1 MNIKIFTTT
10 REIRKWLEN
19 KNNQF
24 LDKFYTIGEF
34 LEKIIVV
41 EKKVFIDNY
50 LRKKY
55 LFEAIKN
62 IEIEKLGI
70 SRDFLNFFYDSDFIF
85 SFFNELFLEEV
96 EIDKIILNDI
106 YLDYEEHLVILK
118 EIKNSY
124 ENLLKKDGYLDKFL
138 IKEFKINEGLL
149 KNVEKIEIFLDG
161 YLSKF
166 DLKVLSQIN
175 IAIEIYFSVDKFN
188 KSLVKKMFNIEV
200 EEDFR
205 YKFNFKNKKLQKL
218 KQIKKNPNINVT
230 YFSDRINQIDFVFA
244 NIARMVEAGIEP
256 SKIAVILPDESF
268 SEFLE
273 LFDEYKNLN
282 FAMGKSFTKS
292 NLFIKL
298 NSIYEYLI
306 NQDEISY
313 AKCSDFYED
322 FLRLDLVEFVLNL
335 ADAKE
340 KSLIAEELFKL
351 DRFRDKF
358 SDKKEFLFFILERF
372 KKIRIDD
379 VYSGKITC
387 MGVLE
392 SRGVE
397 FDGVILI
404 DFNEEFVPKVS
415 ENDLFLNTF
424 IRKLASLPTKIDKEN
439 LQKHYFYQLINNAKE
454 VAISFVK
461 NEESQASRFLYEL
474 GLDSGVSGD
483 NIYNNIAINF
493 SKEKKIFKYDEKF
506 KIIYPLYPTKLK
518 TLLECPKKYYFSEI
532 LKIKDET
539 EDEKNF
545 GNIFHNAIAKVVKNK
560 SNLKNELDYFKR
572 LLEEI
577 TAQIS
582 DKKLLFEI
590 LVKYEESL
598 KKFCKIDFIDMM
610 SSTNLVEFKVEPFI
624 FEDKGLC
631 FRADRIDIKNDEIV
645 LIDYKTS
652 KKAELNEKYIY
663 EFQTTFYYLWAKQ
676 NYPDKKIKTIIFD
689 IIEAKKI
696 EGILKVELLSKILK
710 NLPTNTYEAKDIEF
724 GEKIIKKASEIC
736 KWCEYNVACGRD

>member
-10 REIRKWLEN
+10 REIRKWLEI

-124 ENLLKKDGYLDKFL
+124 ENLLKKDRYIDKFL

-175 IAIEIYFSVDKFN
+175 IEIEIYFNVDKFN

-205 YKFNFKNKKLQKL
+205 YKFNFKNKRLQKL

-306 NQDEISY
+306 NQDEISF

-335 ADAKE
+335 ADSKE

-483 NIYNNIAINF
+483 NIYNNITINF
-493 SKEKKIFKYDEKF
+493 SKEKKIFKYNEKF

>member
-10 REIRKWLEN
+10 REIRKWLEI

-124 ENLLKKDGYLDKFL
+124 ENLLKKDRYIDKFL

-306 NQDEISY
+306 NQDEISF